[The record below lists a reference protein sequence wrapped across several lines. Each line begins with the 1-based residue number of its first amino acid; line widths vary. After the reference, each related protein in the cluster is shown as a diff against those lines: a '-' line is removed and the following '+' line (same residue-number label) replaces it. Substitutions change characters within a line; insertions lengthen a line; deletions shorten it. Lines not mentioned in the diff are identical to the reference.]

1 MSGLVW
7 AGPTPSVGHCRPLTS
22 LLPRVQYANFCA
34 TLFMANMEV
43 HGTEIPTEV
52 LDHQALAVPL
62 KHYA

>member
-1 MSGLVW
+1 
-7 AGPTPSVGHCRPLTS
+7 
-22 LLPRVQYANFCA
+22 
-34 TLFMANMEV
+34 MANREV